1 MIRKNL
7 TRQFAKLSLLA
18 VTTILMAVSGQ
29 AQSYTIL
36 VWGDSLSS
44 AYRIPVDQGW
54 VALLGER
61 VSDRN
66 IKVVNGSIPGEVT
79 YGGVERISQAL
90 ETSNPDLLIL
100 ALGSND
106 GLQGMDVGQM
116 RENLATMIQTSL
128 DADAE
133 VLLLGMM
140 IPPNYG
146 KQYTTIFH
154 NVYLELAETY
164 KIELVPFFLEP
175 VAHDFDMMQADGY
188 HPVAAAQP
196 LLLDHVW
203 PVLNAMIPGDDW

>member
-1 MIRKNL
+1 MIKKHFTSVFIKLVSL
-7 TRQFAKLSLLA
+7 TLITIFM
-18 VTTILMAVSGQ
+18 VTPGQ

-54 VALLGER
+54 AALLGER

-66 IKVVNGSIPGEVT
+66 IEVVNGSIPGEVT

-90 ETSNPDLLIL
+90 EDFNPDLLVL

-106 GLQGMDVGQM
+106 GLQGLDVGQM
-116 RENLATMIQTSL
+116 HENLAIIIETARNI
-128 DADAE
+128 DAK

-146 KQYTTIFH
+146 KQYANKFH
-154 NVYLELAETY
+154 NVYLELAEAY

-175 VAHDFDMMQADGY
+175 VALDFDLMQADGY
-188 HPVAAAQP
+188 HPTAAAQP
-196 LLLDHVW
+196 LLLDHIW
-203 PVLNAMIPGDDW
+203 PVLDAMITE

>member
-1 MIRKNL
+1 MIKKHF
-7 TRQFAKLSLLA
+7 TSVFTKLVSLALITIFM
-18 VTTILMAVSGQ
+18 VTPGQ

-54 VALLGER
+54 AALLGER

-66 IKVVNGSIPGEVT
+66 IEVVNGSIPGEVT

-90 ETSNPDLLIL
+90 EDFNPDLLVL

-106 GLQGMDVGQM
+106 GLQGLDVGQM
-116 RENLATMIQTSL
+116 HENLAIIIETARNI
-128 DADAE
+128 DAK

-146 KQYTTIFH
+146 KQYANKFH
-154 NVYLELAETY
+154 NVYLELAEAY

-175 VAHDFDMMQADGY
+175 VALDFDLMQADGY
-188 HPVAAAQP
+188 HPTAAAQP
-196 LLLDHVW
+196 LLLDHIW
-203 PVLNAMIPGDDW
+203 PVLDAMITE

>member
-1 MIRKNL
+1 ML
-7 TRQFAKLSLLA
+7 VL
-18 VTTILMAVSGQ
+18 TTILMVTPGQ

-90 ETSNPDLLIL
+90 KTSKPDLVVL

-106 GLQGMDVGQM
+106 GLQGLDIGQM
-116 RENLATMIQTSL
+116 RENLENMIQAAR
-128 DADAE
+128 DADAA
-133 VLLLGMM
+133 VLLIGMM

-146 KQYTTIFH
+146 KQYANNFH
-154 NVYLELAETY
+154 NTYLELAETY

-175 VAHDFDMMQADGY
+175 VALDFDFMQADGY
-188 HPVAAAQP
+188 HPTAAAQP
-196 LLLDHVW
+196 LLLEHVW
-203 PVLNAMIPGDDW
+203 PVLNAMIPE

>member
-1 MIRKNL
+1 ML
-7 TRQFAKLSLLA
+7 VL
-18 VTTILMAVSGQ
+18 TTILMVTPGQ

-90 ETSNPDLLIL
+90 KTSKPDLVVL

-106 GLQGMDVGQM
+106 GLQGLDVGQM
-116 RENLATMIQTSL
+116 RENLENMIQAAR
-128 DADAE
+128 DADAA
-133 VLLLGMM
+133 VLLIGMM

-146 KQYTTIFH
+146 KQYANNFH
-154 NVYLELAETY
+154 NTYLELAETY

-175 VAHDFDMMQADGY
+175 VALDFDFMQADGY
-188 HPVAAAQP
+188 HPTAAAQP

-203 PVLNAMIPGDDW
+203 PVLNAMIPE

>member
-1 MIRKNL
+1 ML
-7 TRQFAKLSLLA
+7 VL
-18 VTTILMAVSGQ
+18 TTILMVTPGQ

-90 ETSNPDLLIL
+90 KTSKPDLVVL

-106 GLQGMDVGQM
+106 GLQGLDIGQM
-116 RENLATMIQTSL
+116 RENLENMIQAAR
-128 DADAE
+128 DADAA
-133 VLLLGMM
+133 VLLIGMM

-146 KQYTTIFH
+146 KQYANNFH
-154 NVYLELAETY
+154 NTYLELAETY

-175 VAHDFDMMQADGY
+175 VALDFDFMQADGY
-188 HPVAAAQP
+188 HPTAAAQP

-203 PVLNAMIPGDDW
+203 PVLNAMIPE

>member
-1 MIRKNL
+1 MIRKNVTRHL
-7 TRQFAKLSLLA
+7 TKFSLLVLA
-18 VTTILMAVSGQ
+18 TLLVAAPGQ

-66 IKVVNGSIPGEVT
+66 IKVVNGSIPGEIT

-90 ETSNPDLLIL
+90 ASNNPDLLVL

-106 GLQGMDVGQM
+106 GLQGLDVGQM
-116 RENLATMIQTSL
+116 RDNLTSMIQTARN
-128 DADAE
+128 ADTE

-146 KQYTTIFH
+146 KQYANSFH

-175 VAHDFDMMQADGY
+175 VALDFDLIQPDGY
-188 HPVAAAQP
+188 HPKAIAQP

-203 PVLNAMIPGDDW
+203 PALNAMIPK

>member
-1 MIRKNL
+1 MIRKHL
-7 TRQFAKLSLLA
+7 TRQFTKLALL
-18 VTTILMAVSGQ
+18 VLTTILMVVPGQ

-79 YGGVERISQAL
+79 YGGVERLSQAL
-90 ETSNPDLLIL
+90 ASHGPDLVVI

-106 GLQGMDVGQM
+106 GLQGLDIGQM
-116 RENLATMIQTSL
+116 RNNLMTMIETARHS
-128 DADAE
+128 DAD

-146 KQYTTIFH
+146 KQYANNFH

-175 VAHDFDMMQADGY
+175 VALDFDLMQADGY
-188 HPVAAAQP
+188 HPVAGAQL

-203 PVLNAMIPGDDW
+203 PVLNAMIPE

>member
-1 MIRKNL
+1 MIKKHF
-7 TRQFAKLSLLA
+7 TSVFTKFVSLALITIFM
-18 VTTILMAVSGQ
+18 VTPGQ

-54 VALLGER
+54 AALLGER

-66 IKVVNGSIPGEVT
+66 IEVVNGSIPGEVT

-90 ETSNPDLLIL
+90 EDFNPDLLVL

-106 GLQGMDVGQM
+106 GLQGLDVGQM
-116 RENLATMIQTSL
+116 RENLAIIIETARNTE
-128 DADAE
+128 AK

-146 KQYTTIFH
+146 KQYANKFH
-154 NVYLELAETY
+154 NVYLELAEAY

-175 VAHDFDMMQADGY
+175 VALDFDLMQADGY
-188 HPVAAAQP
+188 HPTAAAQP
-196 LLLDHVW
+196 LLLDHIW
-203 PVLNAMIPGDDW
+203 PVLDAMITE